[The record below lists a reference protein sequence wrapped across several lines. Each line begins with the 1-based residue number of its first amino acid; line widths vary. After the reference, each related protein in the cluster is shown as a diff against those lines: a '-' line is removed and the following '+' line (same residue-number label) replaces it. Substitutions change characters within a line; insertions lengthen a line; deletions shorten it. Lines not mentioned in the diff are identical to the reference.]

1 MTTTKKERQVTRF
14 NPTPSAADLYSAAK
28 IRALIAEQAA
38 AK

>member
-1 MTTTKKERQVTRF
+1 MKTTKKERQVTRF

-28 IRALIAEQAA
+28 IVALKAEQAA